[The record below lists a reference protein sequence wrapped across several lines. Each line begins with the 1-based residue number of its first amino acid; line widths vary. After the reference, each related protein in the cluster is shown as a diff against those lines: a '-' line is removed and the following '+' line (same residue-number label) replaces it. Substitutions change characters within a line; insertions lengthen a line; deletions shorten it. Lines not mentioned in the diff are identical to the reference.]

1 MNVEIEELIIF
12 GEIYIKV
19 MVYNCRINMEYE
31 SIFDLLLLNVYL
43 LY

>member
-19 MVYNCRINMEYE
+19 IVYNCRINEEYE
-31 SIFDLLLLNVYL
+31 
-43 LY
+43 